1 MNSALRYLYILV
13 LLQTRISTIYLTM
26 TENKIFL
33 LGAPKIG
40 KSTFGHL
47 VSAFYSSPYSEEYIS
62 TCAVL
67 VHYIRR
73 PGGAC
78 ALWDVGG
85 HYDVKELN
93 TEDVGAVVL
102 AYNPYSLYSCTF
114 AEKNLDYV
122 LKEMPNAKIVLAVF
136 KYDLYE
142 GSPSISSTF
151 ASYTIASILKKAGS
165 ECARFNVSSKTGHG
179 VEEMAVYLATL

>member
-1 MNSALRYLYILV
+1 MD
-13 LLQTRISTIYLTM
+13 
-26 TENKIFL
+26 EHKIFL

-47 VSAFYSSPYSEEYIS
+47 VSAFYYRSYSDEYIS
-62 TCAVL
+62 NYSVH

-78 ALWDVGG
+78 ALWDVAGR
-85 HYDVKELN
+85 YDVKELDSK
-93 TEDVGAVVL
+93 DVKAVVF

-122 LKEMPNAKIVLAVF
+122 LEKMPNAKIILAAF

-142 GSPSISSTF
+142 DSPDVSSTF
-151 ASYTIASILKKAGS
+151 ASHTIDSILKKAGQ
-165 ECARFNVSSKTGHG
+165 ECARFNVSSKTGYG
-179 VEEMAVYLATL
+179 VEEMTVYLATL